1 MKIALIGS
9 RGIPANYGGFETFVD
24 ELSKRLVNDFNH
36 DVIVVCDNEQRELN
50 RGKEVLD
57 GVKLIYSKYS
67 KSKNAI
73 LYYYDSI
80 TLALHHSDIIYSCGP
95 AGALFGYLVYR
106 QDKILITNPDGLNYK
121 RAKWSKIVQKAFKWF
136 DYFASK
142 NSDLVLCDSYGI
154 EKYIK
159 DEYNPKATAVI
170 EYGAYPNQFIAVEN
184 PKVESVL
191 NRYNLIPHK
200 YHLVVSRLE
209 PENHLEMIIKGYKK
223 SSREY
228 PLIIIGN
235 KNKYYNKLKKI
246 SNMSILFLGGV
257 YNSDELSIIRAN
269 ALDYLHGHSVGG
281 TNPSLL
287 EAMASKNITICHDNN
302 FNREVAKDGLF
313 FKNSDE
319 LDMILSKIEEQP
331 NRYSNQIDE
340 LYKRIVLYY
349 NWGSIAKRYDKLFI
363 SMSKND

>member
-36 DVIVVCDNEQRELN
+36 EIVVVCDKEQKDVNNGQEELN
-50 RGKEVLD
+50 

-80 TLALHHSDIIYSCGP
+80 KLALHHSDIIYSCGP
-95 AGALFGYLVYR
+95 AGALFGYLIYR

-121 RAKWSKIVQKAFKWF
+121 RAKWNKFIQKAFKYF
-136 DYFASK
+136 DYFASR

-159 DEYNPKATAVI
+159 DEYSPKATEVI
-170 EYGAYPNQFIAVEN
+170 EYGAYPNKFIGVSN
-184 PKVESVL
+184 PKVEDVL
-191 NRYNLIPHK
+191 NKYNLIAHK

-209 PENHLEMIIKGYKK
+209 PENHLEMIIEGYKK

-235 KNKYYNKLKKI
+235 KNRYYKKLKKI
-246 SNMSILFLGGV
+246 SNMSVLFLGGV

-269 ALDYLHGHSVGG
+269 ALNYIHGHSVGG

-287 EAMASKNITICHDNN
+287 EAMASKNITICHDNS

-319 LDMILSKIEEQP
+319 LDTILSKIEHTP
-331 NRYSNQIDE
+331 RRYDNQIDE
-340 LYKRIVLYY
+340 LYKRIVIHY
-349 NWGSIAKRYDKLFI
+349 NWGSIAKRYDKLFK
-363 SMSKND
+363 SMKND

>member
-24 ELSKRLVNDFNH
+24 ELSKRLAKDFNH
-36 DVIVVCDNEQRELN
+36 KIVVVCDKEQQKVNNNLE
-50 RGKEVLD
+50 ELD

-80 TLALHHSDIIYSCGP
+80 KLALHHSDIIYSCGP
-95 AGALFGYLVYR
+95 AGALFGYLIYR

-121 RAKWSKIVQKAFKWF
+121 RAKWNKFIQKAFKYF
-136 DYFASK
+136 DYFASR
-142 NSDLVLCDSYGI
+142 NSDLVLCDSYGV

-159 DEYNPKATAVI
+159 EEYSPKATEVI
-170 EYGAYPNQFIAVEN
+170 EYGAYPNKFIDVQN
-184 PKVESVL
+184 PKVEEVL
-191 NRYNLIPHK
+191 NRYNLMAHK

-209 PENHLEMIIKGYKK
+209 PENHLEMIIKGYQK

-235 KNKYYNKLKKI
+235 KNRYYKKLKKI
-246 SNMSILFLGGV
+246 SNMSVLFLGGI
-257 YNSDELSIIRAN
+257 YNADELSIIRAN
-269 ALDYLHGHSVGG
+269 ALNYIHGHSVGG

-313 FKNSDE
+313 FKNSGE
-319 LDMILSKIEEQP
+319 LDIVLTKLEENP
-331 NRYSNQIDE
+331 KRYVNQIDE
-340 LYKRIVLYY
+340 LYKRIVIYY
-349 NWGSIAKRYDKLFI
+349 NWSSIARRYDKLFE
-363 SMSKND
+363 SMKK